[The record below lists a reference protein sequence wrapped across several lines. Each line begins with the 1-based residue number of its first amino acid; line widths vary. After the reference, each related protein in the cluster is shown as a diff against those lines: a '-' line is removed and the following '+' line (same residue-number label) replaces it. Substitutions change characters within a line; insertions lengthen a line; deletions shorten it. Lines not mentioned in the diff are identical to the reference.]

1 MVYFLVLSCETCPFV
16 FSFCLPFSLKLS
28 EAVTYAD
35 HEGMSF
41 WGSSSVQFVCAPW
54 LGGRA
59 SAVWSGRHC
68 PVGGRLWPKEVKQ
81 EPWEHRAPPRFDGS
95 LLPGLGPCWGVRSC
109 SCTSQVV
116 LVVKNPPANATD
128 KKHGFNP
135 WVRKIPWRRAWQ
147 PTLVFLE
154 NPMNRE
160 AHGLHTMG
168 SQRDGHNWSGL
179 ACTHV
184 CTLVTGW
191 TGVWAVGATPLGL
204 SHSLPSVH
212 RGCTPQ
218 GWRSLCYNLPLCLQ
232 GVCTV
237 TDALAGAISTRVL
250 VSLPLQDVHQ
260 GMHWQWLPPP
270 QSEVG
275 PGSKLTL
282 FPQSLH
288 PFTGNGSPCFCGEK
302 HQSRRGCNRSPVG
315 TWGHWGDPGE
325 PAGAA
330 GSFWPAAFELWLEVS
345 KYMCV
350 LFSRAESLTVLQ

>member
-41 WGSSSVQFVCAPW
+41 WGSSSVQSVCAPW

-68 PVGGRLWPKEVKQ
+68 PVRGRLWPKEVKQ

-147 PTLVFLE
+147 PTLVFLPAE
-154 NPMNRE
+154 FMDRGAWRAVVHSITKSWTRLKQLRVNSDMPIRISIP
-160 AHGLHTMG
+160 GT
-168 SQRDGHNWSGL
+168 SQQ
-179 ACTHV
+179 
-184 CTLVTGW
+184 
-191 TGVWAVGATPLGL
+191 L
-204 SHSLPSVH
+204 S
-212 RGCTPQ
+212 
-218 GWRSLCYNLPLCLQ
+218 
-232 GVCTV
+232 
-237 TDALAGAISTRVL
+237 
-250 VSLPLQDVHQ
+250 
-260 GMHWQWLPPP
+260 
-270 QSEVG
+270 
-275 PGSKLTL
+275 SKLL
-282 FPQSLH
+282 
-288 PFTGNGSPCFCGEK
+288 GGSSTYKLESDVSVG
-302 HQSRRGCNRSPVG
+302 HLRRI
-315 TWGHWGDPGE
+315 
-325 PAGAA
+325 PA
-330 GSFWPAAFELWLEVS
+330 SIYF
-345 KYMCV
+345 
-350 LFSRAESLTVLQ
+350 R